1 MSAQFGSVSQSHTTN
16 QEKNSGA
23 MRNNT
28 FFRTALSIACLL
40 TVTGIV
46 AADTKVKSRQT
57 SGGQTYENTSYIKGK
72 RQRSETSGGQM
83 VTIEQCDLRRNLQLM
98 PAAKVYVINPY
109 DDGTPSTPNTIATHT
124 TQPVTVKK
132 GGVVTSTVTT
142 KDTGERKQMFGY
154 TARHIITTMSM
165 ESSPDACSQNNTK
178 MEIDGWYIDATFAL
192 DCDSNRQYTY
202 RPRATAG
209 GGCRDRYETKTIG
222 TAKKGFPVYEKMTML
237 GADAQSFTTINEV
250 VEISQATLDQSLF
263 EIPPDYR
270 EVEDFASAFSA
281 AYANPQASTA
291 NSDNASNVNTP
302 ASQPSS
308 STAASTTAVGPK
320 RAGVIRIG
328 VVAVK
333 PGNVAEGMNAQ
344 QLAVAVQNTLIA
356 NLKGSNVEAIPID
369 GAGGIQAEAQQ
380 KECDYLVFANVSHKK
395 GGGGFGSFMN
405 SAAGKVAS
413 NVGYGS
419 STAAAVAT
427 NTIVAATVA
436 ENIKAK
442 DEMTLD
448 VRLERPGATTS
459 TFAQQYKGKAKS
471 AGEDIITPLVQQA
484 AQAMLAV
491 AK

>member
-1 MSAQFGSVSQSHTTN
+1 MPLRLCVKSSVDPFAFELPRSIMSAQIGSVSQSHTTN

-23 MRNNT
+23 MRKQM

-40 TVTGIV
+40 TVTGI
-46 AADTKVKSRQT
+46 ATADTKIKSRQT
-57 SGGQTYENTSYIKGK
+57 SGGQTYENTTYIKGK
-72 RQRSETSGGQM
+72 RQRAENSGGQM

-98 PAAKVYVINPY
+98 PAAKVYTINPY
-109 DDGTPSTPNTIATHT
+109 DDGTPSTANTTSTHT
-124 TQPVTVKK
+124 TELGAVKK

-178 MEIDGWYIDATFAL
+178 MQIDGWYMDATFAL

-237 GADAQSFTTINEV
+237 GMGAQSFTTINEV

-270 EVEDFASAFSA
+270 EVDDFASAFSA
-281 AYANPQASTA
+281 AYANPQASAA
-291 NSDNASNVNTP
+291 NSNNPSNVNTP
-302 ASQPSS
+302 TSQPSS
-308 STAASTTAVGPK
+308 SAASTSAVGPK

-333 PGNVAEGMNAQ
+333 P
-344 QLAVAVQNTLIA
+344 
-356 NLKGSNVEAIPID
+356 
-369 GAGGIQAEAQQ
+369 
-380 KECDYLVFANVSHKK
+380 
-395 GGGGFGSFMN
+395 
-405 SAAGKVAS
+405 
-413 NVGYGS
+413 
-419 STAAAVAT
+419 
-427 NTIVAATVA
+427 
-436 ENIKAK
+436 
-442 DEMTLD
+442 
-448 VRLERPGATTS
+448 
-459 TFAQQYKGKAKS
+459 
-471 AGEDIITPLVQQA
+471 
-484 AQAMLAV
+484 
-491 AK
+491 